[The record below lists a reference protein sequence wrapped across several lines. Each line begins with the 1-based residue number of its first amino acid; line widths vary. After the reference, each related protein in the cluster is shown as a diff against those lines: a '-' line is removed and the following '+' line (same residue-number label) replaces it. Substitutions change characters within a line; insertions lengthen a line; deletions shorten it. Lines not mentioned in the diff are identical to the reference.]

1 MRTTSFFLF
10 LGEICIVVLISAK
23 IRVFLPA
30 RSNSSHISASITLMS
45 RVSLTSEQ
53 VNTLVLN
60 RNKEAMD
67 QLRANRHK
75 AAMRLLREAQQILDD
90 SSDPT
95 GKLKL
100 LAITYNNLGCYYKRT
115 SQPLYA
121 LKYLHQALELEAKPP
136 VDYTNLAG
144 THLNI
149 CAIRSLLGKHET
161 ALQEALKA
169 LDILAQSPEI
179 TPNSATTQSIAY
191 HNAGIEL
198 EHLSRLSEA
207 LDMFKVGWEFS
218 KHELGETHP
227 LAESLCRAYYHLL
240 EERIDGKSSREAL
253 YPSKKGHGHRAGIAA
268 TFRHFSPQSRSR
280 GRRGVKSRTL
290 ENPLSSLL
298 PSPERYRANRSLIGG
313 DVRFITG
320 ERKRPMFKMAFKVS
334 PKPASPL
341 RKGLNPA
348 PSPGLIRK
356 VFHKQG
362 AKEGNAPKGLEHKVK
377 ALGSELGKLMK
388 RVDDMEGQRKSRTST
403 LPGSPKAASVPP
415 RPAPKK
421 DLKTTLFP
429 APSKPSPVPLQPSHL
444 LRCQSCLRG
453 YLERAKVR
461 KQVLAAVVIQK
472 EVRKY
477 QCYWLYRNIRAA
489 IRCIQAWWRR
499 IRMRRRKAKRPAK
512 GKARKRAN

>member
-1 MRTTSFFLF
+1 
-10 LGEICIVVLISAK
+10 
-23 IRVFLPA
+23 
-30 RSNSSHISASITLMS
+30 MS

-149 CAIRSLLGKHET
+149 CAIRSQLGKHET

-240 EERIDGKSSREAL
+240 EERMDGKSSREGL
-253 YPSKKGHGHRAGIAA
+253 YIRKKGQGAESRGGIA
-268 TFRHFSPQSRSR
+268 TFRHFSPQPRSR
-280 GRRGVKSRTL
+280 GRRALKSRTL

-298 PSPERYRANRSLIGG
+298 PSPDRYRANRSLIGG

-320 ERKRPMFKMAFKVS
+320 ERKRPMFKMAFKAT
-334 PKPASPL
+334 PKPASSL

-348 PSPGLIRK
+348 PPPGLIRK
-356 VFHKQG
+356 VFRKLG
-362 AKEGNAPKGLEHKVK
+362 EKEGTAPKGLESKVK

-388 RVDDMEGQRKSRTST
+388 RVDDMEGKSRTST
-403 LPGSPKAASVPP
+403 HQDSPRATAVAA

-421 DLKTTLFP
+421 DQKTTLFP
-429 APSKPSPVPLQPSHL
+429 APSKPSPVPLQSSHL
-444 LRCQSCLRG
+444 LRGQSCLRG
-453 YLERAKVR
+453 YLERSKVR
-461 KQVLAAVVIQK
+461 KLVLAAVVIQR
-472 EVRKY
+472 EVRRY

-489 IRCIQAWWRR
+489 IICIQAWWRR
-499 IRMRRRKAKRPAK
+499 MRMRRKKMKRPAK
-512 GKARKRAN
+512 GKGRKRAN